1 MIRAA
6 ATLLATLAAC
16 ATMAAP
22 KPQAASTPSSL
33 PETGAAWARTHQV
46 PIDDPDD
53 PRTRA
58 VMDEIAGKRVVYL
71 GEPDH
76 YVHEKYEMRLLFV
89 RRLFDRGW
97 RVLGMEMGRSD
108 ARHVDAYLETGD
120 EAELDRVGIYAGV
133 KTARS
138 GILKGLP
145 AEAKAEFVAA
155 EKEFA
160 RALRRMSEARAPG
173 TPRLRY
179 FGFDVDTDPLRASE
193 ELATRVDPSLRTVL
207 ERAASTDPAALAE
220 ALTQAAVDLPPG
232 ALRDDVLG
240 LAESWEF
247 AAVAFHDPD
256 FDALMQAHARREQTM
271 FRQVDAELARSTPVI
286 LMGHTMHLSK
296 ASDAARFVAV
306 GQPGGASWRT
316 IGTHVAE
323 RFPDGVY
330 SIWMLA
336 DHGTHY
342 DVACPG
348 ACEFA
353 SKPDSVEHVL
363 AEVGDRFAVSTAGMP
378 TPFAGEVNWVQN
390 GRYGSGDLTR
400 QADLIYFVREVTPSR
415 GLGGPS
421 MGAERSP

>member
-1 MIRAA
+1 MVRHPAI
-6 ATLLATLAAC
+6 LLATLAAC
-16 ATMAAP
+16 AKTSAP
-22 KPQAASTPSSL
+22 APQVVSTHSPP
-33 PETGAAWARTHQV
+33 PEIGVDWARAHQV

-76 YVHEKYEMRLLFV
+76 YVQEKYEMRLLFV

-120 EAELDRVGIYAGV
+120 ETELDRVGIYAGV

-155 EKEFA
+155 EMDFA
-160 RALRRMSEARAPG
+160 RALRRLSEARAPG

-193 ELATRVDPSLRTVL
+193 DLAARVDPPLRTIL
-207 ERAASTDPAALAE
+207 ERAASTDPATLAE
-220 ALTQAAVDLPPG
+220 ALAQAAADLPAG
-232 ALRDDVLG
+232 ALHDDVLG
-240 LAESWEF
+240 LAQSWEF

-353 SKPDSVEHVL
+353 SKPDTVEHVL
-363 AEVGDRFAVSTAGMP
+363 AEVGDRFALATAGMP
-378 TPFAGEVNWVQN
+378 VPFAGEVNWVQN

-400 QADLIYFVREVTPSR
+400 QADLIYFVRAVTPARDLSARSLGSGRSR
-415 GLGGPS
+415 
-421 MGAERSP
+421 